1 MDLKLEEG
9 NVVSTARWVGRG
21 LMNALA
27 NDFFDLSKFEDDAG
41 FISEHGRLMLH
52 LIQLRFT
59 AEPNHPHKTQ
69 LLQNID
75 PKFGLLGFTLEI
87 LRVEADLASNHKHH
101 IAMFVGQIMEELID
115 VGVGHKSLTPIERTV
130 DDFVEFATRSVYQ
143 PTRSAG
149 APKDRVPLH
158 NIDHKM
164 KPHDHSLAETA
175 AEDSRGDVLVPQASV
190 KEPIGDGA
198 EEAAIRESIEDLREL
213 YGNLLFDRD
222 EDDKEEPK
230 TESIDELK
238 ARYGEHYGAS
248 RSGKPSQEPQPESID
263 ELKARYGEHYGTSR
277 SSEPSEIKQRGNE
290 RERSSDHSRVDSNKI
305 DVASAVDN
313 DVGIEIT
320 GKEESES
327 PVQAQKL
334 QEADSKNSEESE
346 QKEKNDSDNHSSTA
360 KHVDEKNSQRTSFFG
375 PFLFVLGLLVAG
387 GYMINQE
394 PSEVQ
399 IDGDYYYGD
408 DADFLITPDDQLKGL
423 WLAMKDKDWA
433 ERLLLLSGWIYDNPQ
448 NLQRGYWFSTAPIEF
463 DADSR
468 YLGFIDR
475 RISWIASRGGKS
487 LSILLPNPTERRVRG
502 FSFWVSGSC
511 EDKGAEKSYF
521 GVTDVSIKAGSVE
534 VISLEQ
540 STSQFIERDMKC
552 LVVTGLD
559 H

>member
-1 MDLKLEEG
+1 MDLKSEKG
-9 NVVSTARWVGRG
+9 NIVSTARWVGYG
-21 LMNALA
+21 LVDALA
-27 NDFFDLSKFEDDAG
+27 NDFFDMSKLKDDAG

-101 IAMFVGQIMEELID
+101 IAMFVGQIMEELAE
-115 VGVGHKSLTPIERTV
+115 VGVGHKSLTPIKRTV
-130 DDFVEFATRSVYQ
+130 DDFVEFATRPFYQ
-143 PTRSAG
+143 PTRSPV
-149 APKDRVPLH
+149 APNSRVGLN

-164 KPHDHSLAETA
+164 KPHDHGLAEKA
-175 AEDSRGDVLVPQASV
+175 GKDSAGDVLVPQASV

-263 ELKARYGEHYGTSR
+263 ELRARYGEHYGTSR
-277 SSEPSEIKQRGNE
+277 SSEPSEVEQRGNE
-290 RERSSDHSRVDSNKI
+290 RERSWDHSRADSNKV
-305 DVASAVDN
+305 DVSSAGDN
-313 DVGIEIT
+313 DVGVEIT

-327 PVQAQKL
+327 PVQAQKI
-334 QEADSKNSEESE
+334 QEADSKNSEEND
-346 QKEKNDSDNHSSTA
+346 QNDSDNHSSTA
-360 KHVDEKNSQRTSFFG
+360 KQVDEKNSQSTTFFG

-399 IDGDYYYGD
+399 VDGDYYHGD

-423 WLAMKDKDWA
+423 WLAMRDKRWS
-433 ERLLLLSGWIYDNPQ
+433 ERALLLWRWVKEQPEAVQS
-448 NLQRGYWFSTAPIEF
+448 GYWFPTARIDF
-463 DADSR
+463 DANSK

-475 RISWIASRGGKS
+475 ETSWLFEEGNRP
-487 LSILLPNPTERRVRG
+487 LWILLPNPTERTVRG
-502 FSFWVSGSC
+502 FSFWVSSNC

-521 GVTDVSIKAGSVE
+521 GVTDISIKAGSVE

-540 STSQFIERDMKC
+540 SNSQSIERDVKC
-552 LVVTGLD
+552 LVVSGLD